1 MRLLAV
7 TGEETCLC
15 GNPPCK
21 KLGLEVEFSR
31 YEGALHEA
39 VEIHG

>member
-1 MRLLAV
+1 MGRSYH
-7 TGEETCLC
+7 EEAYQIFS

-21 KLGLEVEFSR
+21 KLGIEVEFSR